1 VRHSVVAVLHSKRL
15 ALALALVALVAA
27 CSSDSGTNEAAN
39 SSTFNSAPVTTLT
52 NPYPDYHSAVY
63 DGTTNWICHP
73 GIAQDECAPK
83 PETVVDASGQVTERP
98 AAPLGDRPIDCFY
111 IYPTVSTDPGVN
123 SDLQPDTNERATV
136 SAQVARYSRVCRVF
150 APAYRQIT
158 LAGLAAGLSGGVRDP
173 NARKIAYGDVVDA
186 WKTYMSQDN
195 QGRGV
200 VLIGHSQGTGLLVAL
215 MKQEIDP
222 QPAVRDHVV
231 SAILMGGTVGVP
243 QGKLVGGD
251 FQNLPGCAS
260 ADQTGCVISF
270 SSFPEAQPP
279 PADSLFGR
287 DPGPGLQALC
297 VNPAQLAGG
306 DGLAD
311 AVVPRDAPLI
321 AGNTAAG
328 LPGTGA
334 YVMLPKVLSAQCT
347 RVDDKTVLSYAPA
360 SPTDKRDTSKL
371 LEERLGPTWG
381 LHLNDANL
389 PQDDLIEIVGRQAA
403 TWAASPH

>member
-1 VRHSVVAVLHSKRL
+1 MFVAF
-15 ALALALVALVAA
+15 VALVTA
-27 CSSDSGTNEAAN
+27 CSSDSDTNNAAS
-39 SSTFNSAPVTTLT
+39 SSTSASAPASTLT
-52 NPYPDYHSAVY
+52 NPYPDYHSTVY

-73 GIAQDECAPK
+73 DLAQDECAPK

-123 SDLQPDTNERATV
+123 SDLQPDANERATV
-136 SAQVARYSRVCRVF
+136 NAQVARYSSVCRVF
-150 APAYRQIT
+150 APAYRQVT
-158 LAGLAAGLSGGVRDP
+158 LAGLAASLGGTRDP
-173 NARKIAYGDVVDA
+173 NARMIAYGDVVDA

-215 MKQEIDP
+215 LKQEIDP
-222 QPAVRDHVV
+222 QPKVRDHVV
-231 SAILMGGTVGVP
+231 SAILMGGTVSVP
-243 QGKLVGGD
+243 LDKLVGGD
-251 FQNLPGCAS
+251 FQNFPGCTS
-260 ADQTGCVISF
+260 GDQTGCVISF

-279 PADSLFGR
+279 PADSFFGR
-287 DPGPGLQALC
+287 DPAPGMQALC

-306 DGLAD
+306 DELAD
-311 AVVPRDAPLI
+311 AMVPRVAPLI
-321 AGNTAAG
+321 AGNTATG
-328 LPGTGA
+328 LPGTGD
-334 YVMLPKVLSAQCT
+334 YVLLPKVLSAKCT

-360 SPTDKRDTSKL
+360 SPTDKRDTSAL

-389 PQDDLIEIVGRQAA
+389 PQDDLVEIVGRQAA
-403 TWAASPH
+403 AWTTSPH